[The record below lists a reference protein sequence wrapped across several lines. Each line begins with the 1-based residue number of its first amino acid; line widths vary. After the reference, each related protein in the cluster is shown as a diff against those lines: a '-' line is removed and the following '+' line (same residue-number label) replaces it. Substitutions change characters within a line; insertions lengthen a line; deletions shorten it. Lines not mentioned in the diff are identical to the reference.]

1 MIANFQPADYALC
14 GLTVVMA
21 VSGLFRGFSGTLGFA
36 LATAAAAF
44 AALGG
49 WSYSPR
55 LTPVLWMRAAGTL
68 VAALLVFGLVR
79 LLVKK
84 VVNGLLAQPADA
96 VFGFLTGIGLGVA
109 LLLGWAISGLY
120 PEFSWLVR
128 TVAAYVR

>member
-1 MIANFQPADYALC
+1 MTANFQPADYALC

-68 VAALLVFGLVR
+68 VASLLVFGLVR
-79 LLVKK
+79 LIVKK

-96 VFGFLTGIGLGVA
+96 IFGFLSGIVLGVA
-109 LLLGWAISGLY
+109 LLLGWTISGLY
-120 PEFSWLVR
+120 PEYSWLVR
-128 TVAAYVR
+128 TVAAYV